1 MNIEERVVNMQINMG
16 DRILRRRNQL
26 NMTRAMLSE
35 VLNTP
40 EETVRAWE
48 TNETLPETE
57 MLPKISIALNT
68 SVSYLMG
75 ESAPRE
81 VRWKLKERL
90 FSEDAMFT
98 FIRNA
103 CTRMGMDQAVES
115 LHFMQKSHSGQFRK
129 GTQHVPYINHPL
141 LMACQAFA
149 LHIATDNLIS
159 AILLH
164 DVVEDC
170 GITPE
175 ELPVN
180 EETREVVELLTFK
193 MIPGLSRKE
202 SKKVYFDRIAEN
214 RTATMVKVL
223 DRCNN
228 ISGMATCFSAQRMAA
243 YIDETETYVMPLL
256 DKLKYTYTE
265 YNDVSFLLKYHMK
278 SVLETIK
285 FLLSEDK

>member
-103 CTRMGMDQAVES
+103 CTRLGMDQAVES

-149 LHIATDNLIS
+149 LHIATDDLIS

-170 GITPE
+170 GVSPE

-180 EETREVVELLTFK
+180 EETRHVVELLTFK
-193 MIPGLSRKE
+193 ILPGLTRRE
-202 SKKVYFDRIAEN
+202 SKKIYFDRIAEN

-228 ISGMATCFSAQRMAA
+228 ISGMATCFTSHRMAD
-243 YIDETETYVMPLL
+243 YIDETEKYVMPLL

-285 FLLSEDK
+285 FMLSENK

>member
-1 MNIEERVVNMQINMG
+1 
-16 DRILRRRNQL
+16 
-26 NMTRAMLSE
+26 MLSQ
-35 VLNTP
+35 VLGISEDTIRSWEKD
-40 EETVRAWE
+40 EE
-48 TNETLPETE
+48 LPGTE
-57 MLPKISIALNT
+57 MLPRLSIALNT

-98 FIRNA
+98 FILNT
-103 CTRMGMDQAVES
+103 CTRLGMDQAIES
-115 LHFMQKSHSGQFRK
+115 LHFMQKSHSGQYRK

-149 LHIATDNLIS
+149 LHIATDTLIS

-170 GITPE
+170 GVAPE
-175 ELPVN
+175 ELPVD

-193 MIPGLSRKE
+193 MLPGMTRKE
-202 SKKVYFDRIAEN
+202 SKKIYFDRIGAN

-228 ISGMATCFSAQRMAA
+228 ISGMATCFTSQRMAD
-243 YIDETETYVMPLL
+243 YIDETEKYVMPLL

-265 YNDVSFLLKYHMK
+265 YNDVAFLMKYHMK

-285 FLLSEDK
+285 FMLSEDK

>member
-1 MNIEERVVNMQINMG
+1 MQINMG
-16 DRILRRRNQL
+16 DRIIRRRNQL
-26 NMTRAMLSE
+26 NMTRKMLSE
-35 VLNTP
+35 VLNVP
-40 EETVRAWE
+40 EDTVRSWE
-48 TNETLPETE
+48 TDETLPATE
-57 MLPKISIALNT
+57 MLSRISIALNT

-98 FIRNA
+98 YILNA
-103 CTRMGMDQAVES
+103 CTGLGMQQAVDS
-115 LHFMQKSHSGQFRK
+115 LHFMQKSHSGQYRK

-149 LHIATDNLIS
+149 LHIATDDLIS

-170 GITPE
+170 GVSPE

-180 EETREVVELLTFK
+180 EETRHVVELLTFK
-193 MIPGLSRKE
+193 ILPGLTRRE
-202 SKKVYFDRIAEN
+202 SKKIYFDRIAEN

-228 ISGMATCFSAQRMAA
+228 ISGMATCFTSQRMAD
-243 YIDETETYVMPLL
+243 YIDETEKYVMPLL

-285 FLLSEDK
+285 FMLSENK